1 MTKGLCNYPS
11 NQSRENTGLWKNGGD
26 KVMMN
31 ASALDEA
38 EVVKA
43 FLAIVCRSK
52 ACSQIS
58 RDIVTVCKTEGQ
70 PGVGQQQA

>member
-1 MTKGLCNYPS
+1 
-11 NQSRENTGLWKNGGD
+11 
-26 KVMMN
+26 MMN